1 MALKK
6 NVKTRVM
13 PKKKAKTAPV
23 SKKKSQKVSK
33 SSSKQQSQLKT
44 LFRASNFKTTPQ
56 SNPVKRRAPVPPNQ
70 RVWRKT
76 IVRTKPKKEAK
87 LPRLFRADRR
97 TGLPL
102 DYERTVEH
110 VMNYVN
116 PYIGSRR
123 RRTPEEELEEVMA
136 NMFVQLVQHG
146 PDHQDPCEITQKLCS
161 MLQNARKDK
170 GHCNG
175 KCDCQMWKCTN
186 NGRNEGLKQNAAL
199 SDFYSACKRG
209 PARTGSPLGPTRKSR
224 FNYNQLK
231 IKST

>member
-1 MALKK
+1 
-6 NVKTRVM
+6 M

-136 NMFVQLVQHG
+136 NMFVQL
-146 PDHQDPCEITQKLCS
+146 
-161 MLQNARKDK
+161 
-170 GHCNG
+170 
-175 KCDCQMWKCTN
+175 
-186 NGRNEGLKQNAAL
+186 NAAL